1 MMKVATHDGNI
12 YCDAIIFYVHL
23 VLRVQ
28 FASTIYSGL
37 ESSGEILVS
46 ILIVG
51 GIPGA
56 TISVNIG
63 FLERNAT
70 G

>member
-1 MMKVATHDGNI
+1 MSI
-12 YCDAIIFYVHL
+12 YFHVHNL

-46 ILIVG
+46 IVIVG
-51 GIPGA
+51 GIPDSN
-56 TISVNIG
+56 ISVDVE
-63 FLERNAT
+63 FSEATAT

>member
-1 MMKVATHDGNI
+1 MMVTFI
-12 YCDAIIFYVHL
+12 VTPLFYVHL
-23 VLRVQ
+23 VLQVQ

-37 ESSGEILVS
+37 ESAGEILVS
-46 ILIVG
+46 VVIVG
-51 GIPGA
+51 GIPGT

>member
-1 MMKVATHDGNI
+1 MMKVHANSSKDN
-12 YCDAIIFYVHL
+12 DVHSFMFIL

-28 FASTIYSGL
+28 FASTLYSGL

-46 ILIVG
+46 IKIVG
-51 GIPGA
+51 GIPTV
-56 TISVNIG
+56 TISVNVE
-63 FLERNAT
+63 FSEATAT